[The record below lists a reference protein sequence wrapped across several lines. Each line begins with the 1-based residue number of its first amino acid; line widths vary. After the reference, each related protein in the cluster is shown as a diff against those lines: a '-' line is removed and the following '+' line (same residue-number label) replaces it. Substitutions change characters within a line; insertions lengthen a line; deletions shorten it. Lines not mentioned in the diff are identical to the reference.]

1 MAGGRKTILNII
13 ALIIVYVAYIPYHFK
28 NFSTKGE
35 NSEDVKKIKQLRNRI
50 ARGMIGINIVNI
62 GFIMLMKSDLKILG
76 VIIAS
81 IGIVLTYSAF
91 VYFD

>member
-1 MAGGRKTILNII
+1 
-13 ALIIVYVAYIPYHFK
+13 
-28 NFSTKGE
+28 
-35 NSEDVKKIKQLRNRI
+35 
-50 ARGMIGINIVNI
+50 MIGINIVDI

>member
-13 ALIIVYVAYIPYHFK
+13 ALIIVDVAYIPYHFK

-50 ARGMIGINIVNI
+50 ARGMIGINIVDI